1 MEGKCKCT
9 IMEDHRPLNP
19 EGGFI
24 KKPKETTIHVLLPHE
39 LLHCFWQAAT
49 PFVFSSVM
57 LGNLNSSARTS
68 FFEHLKSLGPWKNHP
83 VLNAQR
89 DFSKL
94 IPITIHGDGAQFY
107 REDEFFCWSWASAF
121 GFKGLI
127 KDPMLFKYPI
137 CIIPERC
144 MRERS
149 ELRLS
154 FECTFSLHP

>member
-24 KKPKETTIHVLLPHE
+24 KKTKETTIHVLLPHE

-68 FFEHLKSLGPWKNHP
+68 FFEHLKSLGP
-83 VLNAQR
+83 
-89 DFSKL
+89 
-94 IPITIHGDGAQFY
+94 
-107 REDEFFCWSWASAF
+107 
-121 GFKGLI
+121 
-127 KDPMLFKYPI
+127 
-137 CIIPERC
+137 
-144 MRERS
+144 
-149 ELRLS
+149 
-154 FECTFSLHP
+154 